1 MKPSDESI
9 DQLRERVR
17 VLTGEREATKRI
29 LEAAVDSLAFP
40 VVVDETFSSDVLLAQ
55 AAQKLRSF
63 IKLDA
68 LVFYLFT
75 PDGLDFFPAFCDPP
89 ERLSF
94 FEEEMIPLVDDGT
107 FAWAVDRNKPV
118 IITARPGKTSAGLE
132 VKERQLLLHSIMSSN
147 RSIGMFMSL
156 LGEDETDILDVSF
169 AFFTVLLGSMA
180 SILHNAELYTMI
192 QGLNNELQG
201 KIKRLEES
209 ERSLAEAMKAKEVFL
224 ANVSHEVRT
233 PLNGIVGMTTLL
245 EETPLDARQ
254 RELLGVL
261 KDESGALL
269 RLINDLLD
277 FSKMEAGKLVFQD
290 APFDLYEL
298 WNSVRDSFLPRAV
311 AKNLSFSMTLD
322 ESAPRV
328 VSGDSFRIRQVLGNL
343 VGNAVKFTGAGSVE
357 VNGNCL
363 ARREES
369 FFFEVT
375 VRDTGIGISTKK
387 KDELFQ
393 PFVQGDVSM
402 TRKYGGTGLGL
413 AISKRIVD
421 GMGGRI
427 TLESREGEGSLFSF
441 TIPMREVRVP
451 EGPFPQHFREKEARE
466 DTYASASILVVEDNP
481 TNRTVAVALLNLLGL
496 QNIETAENGE
506 EAIEKL
512 SATQYDLVFMDIQM
526 PLLDGLQALAKI
538 RDPSSKVVDH
548 ETPVVAMTAN
558 ALPGERERYI
568 EAGMSDYISKPI
580 LAAEL
585 RRIVRRFLSEDK
597 RDSRHSDSGRF
608 VLSEANMKSPD
619 SSEIPAFRPA
629 VLLDR
634 MGGDRDL
641 CRQTITLF
649 IEDSAKI
656 VKIISSSVAS
666 GNAEESRRMIHALR
680 GASANV
686 EAFALALL
694 AADAEQAA
702 ERGDLEEA
710 GRALPK
716 IERAREKFIHAFREF
731 DTPISDTK

>member
-1 MKPSDESI
+1 MTPSDESI
-9 DQLRERVR
+9 DRLRERVKI
-17 VLTGEREATKRI
+17 LTGEREAAKRI
-29 LEAAVDSLAFP
+29 LEAAVDSLVFP
-40 VVVDETFSSDVLLAQ
+40 VVVDETFSSEILLSQ

-68 LVFYLFT
+68 LVFYLFSA
-75 PDGLDFFPAFCDPP
+75 DGLDFFPAFCDPP

-94 FEEEMIPLVDDGT
+94 FEEEMTPLVDDGT

-118 IITARPGKTSAGLE
+118 IITARPRKMSAAPE
-132 VKERQLLLHSIMSSN
+132 TKERQILLHSIMSSN
-147 RSIGMFMSL
+147 RSIGMFMGL
-156 LGEDETDILDVSF
+156 LGEDETGILDISF

-180 SILHNAELYTMI
+180 SILQNAELYTMI

-201 KIKRLEES
+201 KIERLEES
-209 ERSLAEAMKAKEVFL
+209 ERNLAEAMKAKEVFL

-233 PLNGIVGMTTLL
+233 PLNGIIGMTTLL
-245 EETPLDARQ
+245 EETLLDTRQ

-277 FSKMEAGKLVFQD
+277 FSKMKAGKLVFED

-298 WNSVRDSFLPRAV
+298 WNSVRDSFFPRAV
-311 AKNLSFSMTLD
+311 AKNLSFSMILH
-322 ESAPRV
+322 ESAPRI
-328 VSGDSFRIRQVLGNL
+328 VSGDAFRIRQVLGNL
-343 VGNAVKFTGAGSVE
+343 VGNAVKFTPAGSVQ
-357 VNGNCL
+357 VTGNFL
-363 ARREES
+363 ERRGES
-369 FFFEVT
+369 FLFEVK
-375 VRDTGIGISTKK
+375 VYDTGIGISSRKI
-387 KDELFQ
+387 DGLFQ

-427 TLESREGEGSLFSF
+427 TFESREGEGSLFSF
-441 TIPMREVRVP
+441 IIPMREVQVP
-451 EGPFPQHFREKEARE
+451 EEPLPHSFLEKEARG
-466 DTYASASILVVEDNP
+466 DPDATASILVVEDNP

-496 QNIETAENGE
+496 HNVDTAENGE

-512 SATQYDLVFMDIQM
+512 AAKRYDLVFMDIQM
-526 PLLDGLQALAKI
+526 PLLDGLQALALI
-538 RDPSSKVVDH
+538 RDPASKVADH
-548 ETPVVAMTAN
+548 DVPVVAMTAN

-585 RRIVRRFLSEDK
+585 RRIARRFLSGDFP
-597 RDSRHSDSGRF
+597 G
-608 VLSEANMKSPD
+608 APA
-619 SSEIPAFRPA
+619 SEIFALSAIGAHRATRSEVPPFRPA
-629 VLLDR
+629 VLLER

-649 IEDSAKI
+649 IEDSTKI
-656 VKIISSSVAS
+656 LEKIREVIAS
-666 GNAEESRRMIHALR
+666 GDAEESRRMIHALR

-686 EAFALALL
+686 EAFALAQVADKAEYS
-694 AADAEQAA
+694 AA
-702 ERGDLEEA
+702 RGELEEA
-710 GRALPK
+710 GLALPQL
-716 IERAREKFIHAFREF
+716 ERAREEFIQAFREF
-731 DTPISDTK
+731 ETSISEET

>member
-1 MKPSDESI
+1 MNPSDESI
-9 DQLRERVR
+9 DRLRERVR
-17 VLTGEREATKRI
+17 VLTGEREAAKRI
-29 LEAAVDSLAFP
+29 LEAAVDSLVFP
-40 VVVDETFSSDVLLAQ
+40 VVVDETFSSDVLLVQ

-68 LVFYLFT
+68 LVFYLFSA
-75 PDGLDFFPAFCDPP
+75 DGLDFFPAFCDPP
-89 ERLSF
+89 EKISF
-94 FEEEMIPLVDDGT
+94 FEDEMVPLVDDGT

-118 IITARPGKTSAGLE
+118 IITARPGKVSTDTEA
-132 VKERQLLLHSIMSSN
+132 KERQLLLHSIISSN
-147 RSIGMFMSL
+147 RSIGMFMGL
-156 LGEDETDILDVSF
+156 LGEDETAILDVSF

-180 SILHNAELYTMI
+180 SILQNAELYTMI

-201 KIKRLEES
+201 KIERLEES
-209 ERSLAEAMKAKEVFL
+209 ERNLAEAMKAKEVFL

-245 EETPLDARQ
+245 EETFLDTRQ

-277 FSKMEAGKLVFQD
+277 FSKMEAGKLVFED
-290 APFDLYEL
+290 SPFDLYEL
-298 WNSVRDSFLPRAV
+298 WSSVRDSFLPRAV
-311 AKNLSFSMTLD
+311 AKNLSFSMTLE
-322 ESAPRV
+322 ESTPRV

-343 VGNAVKFTGAGSVE
+343 VGNAVKFTLAGFVE
-357 VNGNCL
+357 ITGKCSE
-363 ARREES
+363 RREE
-369 FFFEVT
+369 FFLFKVK
-375 VRDTGIGISTKK
+375 VHDTGIGISTEKIE
-387 KDELFQ
+387 DLFQ

-421 GMGGRI
+421 GMGGWI
-427 TLESREGEGSLFSF
+427 SLESREGEGSIFSF
-441 TIPMREVRVP
+441 TIPMREVRVH
-451 EGPFPQHFREKEARE
+451 EGPLSQSFREKETRKDAFA
-466 DTYASASILVVEDNP
+466 TSFILVVEDNP
-481 TNRTVAVALLNLLGL
+481 TNRTVAVALLHLLGL

-512 SATQYDLVFMDIQM
+512 AVTRYDLVLMDIQM
-526 PLLDGLQALAKI
+526 PLLDGLQALSII
-538 RDPSSKVVDH
+538 RDPSSKVADH
-548 ETPVVAMTAN
+548 EIPVVAMTAN

-585 RRIVRRFLSEDK
+585 RRIVRRFLSGEIPG
-597 RDSRHSDSGRF
+597 SPGSDSF
-608 VLSEANMKSPD
+608 LHSAINTHKPVASEHP
-619 SSEIPAFRPA
+619 PFRPA
-629 VLLDR
+629 ILLER
-634 MGGDRDL
+634 MGDDREL
-641 CRQTITLF
+641 CRKTIALF

-656 VKIISSSVAS
+656 LEKIGDATAS
-666 GNAEESRRMIHALR
+666 GDAKESRRMIHALR

-694 AADAEQAA
+694 AATAEQAA
-702 ERGDLEEA
+702 ERGDLEEI

-716 IERAREKFIHAFREF
+716 IERAREEFIQVFRDF
-731 DTPISDTK
+731 DTSVSGGT